1 MLLINCALF
10 ATIFAANVKYTLQN
24 SKEKLQKVLFMRHFN
39 LCKQSVVVKNS
50 INEKAHTRCV
60 LCLLSVVTSVGI

>member
-10 ATIFAANVKYTLQN
+10 ATIFAANVKQTLQN
-24 SKEKLQKVLFMRHFN
+24 SKKKLQKVLFMRHFN

-50 INEKAHTRCV
+50 INEKAHPLFV
-60 LCLLSVVTSVGI
+60 LRLFIVVTSADI

>member
-10 ATIFAANVKYTLQN
+10 ATIFTANVKDSLHIG
-24 SKEKLQKVLFMRHFN
+24 KKKLQKVWFVRHFN
-39 LCKQSVVVKNS
+39 LCKQSVVVKNR

-60 LCLLSVVTSVGI
+60 LCLLSVAT